1 VFMKRLFDDF
11 INGSTPLL
19 FYIVMLGFSA
29 ALALTL
35 PMAIR
40 FIARQFLPCRP
51 RRTQV
56 RKGKKNGAETAG
68 VSITDPTSR
77 MILRSLRERKEN
89 ETFPPFWPEDYRV
102 FPDEPPFAGWQNSR
116 SGLHPGG
123 KTFSL
128 LRSKNPICETASWI
142 ALL

>member
-1 VFMKRLFDDF
+1 MRRFLDEF
-11 INGSTPLL
+11 INGSTPML

-35 PMAIR
+35 PVAIR
-40 FIARQFLPCRP
+40 FIARQLLLCRS
-51 RRTQV
+51 RMAEV
-56 RKGKKNGAETAG
+56 RKGKTNGAETEG
-68 VSITDPTSR
+68 VLYTDPNHR
-77 MILRSLRERKEN
+77 MILRSVRERKEN
-89 ETFPPFWPEDYRV
+89 EPLPPFSLEDHRI
-102 FPDEPPFAGWQNSR
+102 FPHDPPFAGWQNSR
-116 SGLHPGG
+116 NGLHPGG